1 MLYITIYYALIVYL
15 RSMNFIFLNSSKIVQ
30 ILYENALQWPSL
42 YEKYSSL
49 KKIMCDD
56 SMVYISI
63 LVVHLSY
70 LG

>member
-49 KKIMCDD
+49 KKNY
-56 SMVYISI
+56 V
-63 LVVHLSY
+63 
-70 LG
+70 